1 MNKKIAAILL
11 LLYSVF
17 GGGIL
22 NYINI
27 DIKPEPV
34 AEILSIEKPSKKILD
49 TVSPIA
55 SLVTDPDDRSKI
67 AIFNYEFAERVI
79 GYETSSQ
86 QINDVY
92 ALAGKT
98 FFKQTLVD
106 KYEGLSEGI
115 VSIMEKVLTDE
126 NHIVTNDE
134 KNELH
139 KHFMGLAW
147 SLING

>member
-11 LLYSVF
+11 LIYSVF
-17 GGGIL
+17 GSGIFD
-22 NYINI
+22 YVNI
-27 DIKPEPV
+27 IKPDPV

-115 VSIMEKVLTDE
+115 VSVMEKTLTDE
-126 NHIVTNDE
+126 NHVVTNDE

-139 KHFMGLAW
+139 NISW
-147 SLING
+147 V